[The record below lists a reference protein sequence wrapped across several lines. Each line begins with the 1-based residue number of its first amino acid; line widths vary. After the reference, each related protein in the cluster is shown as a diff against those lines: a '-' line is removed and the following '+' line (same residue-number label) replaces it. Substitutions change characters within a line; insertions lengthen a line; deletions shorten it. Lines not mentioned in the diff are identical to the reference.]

1 MKINDILII
10 IGSVGV
16 AIFVVSK
23 LKNSSVPQSSN
34 VKETRYNLINSVA
47 SSQKSTT
54 PTLKENSL
62 KSPEGYTQLPFL
74 SNKTYD
80 YKAVQL

>member
-74 SNKTYD
+74 YNKTYD